1 MRLTKHYLHRAGAAV
16 ALPLAVIMLAAC
28 GGSPSATSST
38 AGASTGSASS
48 AAPAEASLGAISA
61 SGAQSSSA
69 AASMPAGPSA
79 PAASS
84 AAGSTGGMAAI
95 KTLTPGTLL
104 VGTQSD
110 GKPNA
115 YLENGQWKGFDLDL
129 ITAIAKD
136 VGLKVEFRAIDF
148 SALFPAVSSGR
159 FDIGAAS
166 SAGTIE
172 RQKIVGFSKG
182 YLIGYLG
189 VLTKKNSGI
198 TKDPTSTAGKRI
210 GLLQGS
216 IQASYAAKDFP
227 KATVVEF
234 PDSNSGVAALE
245 SGTIDGYFLDYVAG
259 QPYTKQHADLVE
271 PLSLPAFDLP
281 AAFPIAKSNT
291 GLIAAVNAGLVKE
304 VKNGTYLKLYKQY
317 FPGIPVP
324 AQLPPYALP
333 SA

>member
-1 MRLTKHYLHRAGAAV
+1 MTRPIGSIVRRTGAAV
-16 ALPLAVIMLAAC
+16 ALSLTAVLVAAC
-28 GGSPSATSST
+28 GSSST
-38 AGASTGSASS
+38 STAASSDTSAPVAASLAAISAVAAPASPAASISAGPSSAQAS
-48 AAPAEASLGAISA
+48 AAPG
-61 SGAQSSSA
+61 SA
-69 AASMPAGPSA
+69 AAVPAV
-79 PAASS
+79 
-84 AAGSTGGMAAI
+84 T
-95 KTLTPGTLL
+95 TQTPGTLL
-104 VGTQSD
+104 VGTVSD

-115 YLENGQWKGFDLDL
+115 YLENNQWKGFDLDL

-136 VGLKVEFRAIDF
+136 IGLKVEFRAIDF

-166 SAGTIE
+166 SAGTVE

-189 VLTKKNSGI
+189 VLTKKTSGI
-198 TKDPTSTAGKRI
+198 TNAASTAGKRI

-216 IQASYAAKDFP
+216 IQEAYAKRDFP

-259 QPYTKQHADLVE
+259 QPYTKQHTDLVE
-271 PLSLPAFDLP
+271 PISVPAFDLP

-291 GLIAAVNAGLVKE
+291 GLIAAVNAAMVTE
-304 VKNGTYLKLYKQY
+304 VKNGTYLRLYKQY

-324 AQLPPYALP
+324 GQLPPYALP
-333 SA
+333 TS